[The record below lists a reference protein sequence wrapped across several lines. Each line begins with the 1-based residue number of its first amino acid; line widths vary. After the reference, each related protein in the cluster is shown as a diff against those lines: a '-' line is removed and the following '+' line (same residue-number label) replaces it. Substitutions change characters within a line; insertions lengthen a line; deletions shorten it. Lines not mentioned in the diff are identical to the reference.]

1 MADEPQRAIDTGG
14 FLEPGKSNLQLIY
27 ILYLAGLIVGI
38 TPLVG
43 IVLAYMNRGAATGAY
58 ESHYTWAIRTFWIGL
73 LYGLLSIVLSIIVVG
88 ALLAIATVVW
98 WIIRSVVGLRQL
110 GRNEPIKNPQGWLI

>member
-1 MADEPQRAIDTGG
+1 MADQQGAIDTAG

-43 IVLAYMNRGAATGAY
+43 IVLAYLNRGAASGVY
-58 ESHYTWAIRTFWIGL
+58 ESHYTWAIRTFWIGI
-73 LYGLLSIVLSIIVVG
+73 LYFIISAFLTVIFVG

-98 WIIRSVVGLRQL
+98 WIIRCVIGLQKL
-110 GRNEPIKNPQGWLI
+110 GRNEPIANPQSWVI

>member
-1 MADEPQRAIDTGG
+1 MTDQQNNAIDSPG

-43 IVLAYMNRGAATGAY
+43 IVLAYMNRGAASGPY
-58 ESHYTWAIRTFWIGL
+58 QSHYTWAIRTFWIGI
-73 LYGLLSIVLSIIVVG
+73 LYALLSAFLSIIIVG

-98 WIIRSVVGLRQL
+98 WIIRCVVGLQKL
-110 GRNEPIKNPQGWLI
+110 GRNEPIAKPQSWMI